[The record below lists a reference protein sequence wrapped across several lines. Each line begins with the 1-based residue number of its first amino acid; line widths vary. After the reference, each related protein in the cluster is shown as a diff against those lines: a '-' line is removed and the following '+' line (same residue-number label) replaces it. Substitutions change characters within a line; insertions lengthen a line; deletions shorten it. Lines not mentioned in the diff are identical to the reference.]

1 MENGMDF
8 RKETLEVI
16 NENKSAKNLLSKLK
30 QYQKSINKN
39 LVNPAISKQN
49 KNEILKM
56 NMTLNELE
64 KSLYKYDKYR
74 QMNNSAKSKEAKE
87 NISRVILKGGISFN
101 R

>member
-1 MENGMDF
+1 MDF

-64 KSLYKYDKYR
+64 KSLYKYDKYI
-74 QMNNSAKSKEAKE
+74 QMNNSAKIQEE
-87 NISRVILKGGISFN
+87 NAN
-101 R
+101 EENP